1 LLAGWGGCWYEWS
14 VGKMATLAA
23 VLGVV
28 ALTVWA
34 AAASGVVRGPAGVV
48 AGAVLTALAAV
59 AAGYVPG
66 IRDALRRPRA
76 ERERLE
82 AEEAADQEALR
93 GSSELP
99 GGGPAGLLDP
109 RRGLVEFAGREGELA
124 GLVAWCRDGAPR
136 GCGW

>member
-1 LLAGWGGCWYEWS
+1 MRVLDKACLLVCWGGCWYEWG

-34 AAASGVVRGPAGVV
+34 SVFAGLVKGPPGLV
-48 AGAVLTALAAV
+48 AGAVLTALATV

-66 IRDALRRPRA
+66 IRDAVRRPRA
-76 ERERLE
+76 ELERLE

-93 GSSELP
+93 RSSELP
-99 GGGPAGLLDP
+99 AGGPAGLLDP
-109 RRGLVEFAGREGELA
+109 RRG
-124 GLVAWCRDGAPR
+124 W
-136 GCGW
+136 